1 MYTRVNALK
10 LADPNLKTML
20 SIGGW
25 TFGTRLFKAMSATL
39 ATRKK
44 FIDSVIEF
52 IRKRNFDGF
61 DIDWEYPVGD
71 QDKEQFSL
79 LIKEAHAAFEE
90 ESQRVGRPR
99 LLLTAAVS
107 AGEATIKSAYNI
119 PEIAK
124 YSIFIIFAAILYE
137 NGLK

>member
-1 MYTRVNALK
+1 MYNRVNALK
-10 LADPNLKTML
+10 FADSDLKTML

-25 TFGTRLFKAMSATL
+25 TFGTRLFKGMSAPV

-44 FIDSVIEF
+44 FIDSAIEF
-52 IRKRNFDGF
+52 IRQRNFDGL

-71 QDKEQFSL
+71 QDKEHFSL
-79 LIKEAHAAFEE
+79 LLKEALAAFEE

-107 AGEATIKSAYNI
+107 AGVATIKSAYDI

-124 YSIFIIFAAILYE
+124 YVRIV
-137 NGLK
+137 